1 MIEVVIS
8 KREGTLSLRLVGHAG
23 YAERG
28 KDIICASA
36 SILVYTVAQM
46 MADLHEQGRMQEA
59 PFVRLDEGD
68 AAIRVKPNTWGMA
81 DASHAYLMA
90 QTGFELL
97 QSNYP
102 EYLQLTKLG
111 EALKA

>member
-1 MIEVVIS
+1 MIQVVIS
-8 KREGTLSLRLVGHAG
+8 KREGTLSLRLIGHAG
-23 YAERG
+23 YAEHG

-46 MADLHEQGRMQEA
+46 MTDLYVDGKMVER
-59 PFVRLDEGD
+59 PVIKLDDGD
-68 AAIRVKPNTWGMA
+68 AVIRVKPNAWGMVEA
-81 DASHAYLMA
+81 GYALLMA

-102 EYLQLTKLG
+102 VHLQLTKLG
-111 EALKA
+111 EALKP

>member
-1 MIEVVIS
+1 MIQVVIS
-8 KREGTLSLRLVGHAG
+8 KREGTLSLRLIGHAG
-23 YAERG
+23 YAEHG

-46 MADLHEQGRMQEA
+46 MADLYAEGKMIGE
-59 PFVRLDEGD
+59 PTIRLDEGD
-68 AAIRVKPNTWGMA
+68 AIVKVRPDAWGIA
-81 DASHAYLMA
+81 DACHTFLMA

-102 EYLQLTKLG
+102 VHLQLTKVG
-111 EALKA
+111 EALKP